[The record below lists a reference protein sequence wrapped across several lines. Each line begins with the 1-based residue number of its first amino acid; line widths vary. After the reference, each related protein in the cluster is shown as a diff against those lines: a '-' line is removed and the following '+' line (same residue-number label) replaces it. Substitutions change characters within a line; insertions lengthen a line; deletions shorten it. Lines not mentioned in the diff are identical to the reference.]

1 MRIRNKFLVTGIPR
15 SGTTKFMEVLGTY
28 DDIWIPKTREVF
40 NVYFGKGFT
49 KELLND
55 IGPMFDRNNV
65 AKKLFDYGLEMGCNY
80 SGFKTFFHSQFDYSG
95 LLTLN
100 NPDIIVMKRRNV
112 WKAIGSSLKDLS
124 TLHGT
129 DKKFVYTPDNVFVR
143 TLISQTLNSYWR
155 TENFLKNYNVVADIF
170 FEDITTNNKDDAV
183 NEYFERD
190 IDFDYGYTP
199 LNHASDYI
207 ENLEELGDFYSKK
220 LLNAWT
226 HYKELPDYVLDSMFM
241 DYK

>member
-65 AKKLFDYGLEMGCNY
+65 AKKLFNYGLELGCNY